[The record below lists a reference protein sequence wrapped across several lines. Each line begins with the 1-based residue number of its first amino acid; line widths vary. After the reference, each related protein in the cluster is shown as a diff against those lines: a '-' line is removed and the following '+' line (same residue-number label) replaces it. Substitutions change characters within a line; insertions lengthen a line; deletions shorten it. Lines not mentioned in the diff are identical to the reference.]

1 VPVNGLTRIGD
12 SDSHGTTIVWMADSE
27 IFDEYEYKPEMFVT
41 RIQNTC
47 YLNREVKIVFT
58 DELYG
63 TEPTTQVFHYQR
75 GIAEFVEHLN
85 ETKDAIGDVIYF
97 QKTRDAVQVEVALQ
111 YNTSY
116 SEQVLS
122 FANNVHTKEGG
133 THLSGFRTALT
144 RVFNQYARKVGAI
157 KEKETNLSGDDV
169 REGLTCVISVRLGNP
184 QFEGQT
190 KGKLGNAPV
199 EGIVNSVVG
208 EALSQY
214 LEENPAA
221 GKKIIDKA
229 LTAQRA
235 RDAARKAAD
244 LIKRQSALE
253 SSSLPGKLAD
263 CMERDPSKCE
273 LYLVEG
279 DSAGGPAKQG
289 RDRRYQAV
297 LPLRGKII
305 NAGKAPIDRTLESIE
320 VKSMITALGTG
331 IKIDN
336 DEDDDD
342 PGSESTSKFDLS
354 RLRYHRIII
363 MTDADADGDHIRT
376 LLLTFFFNY
385 MQPLIAKGHI
395 YIAQPPL
402 YSIRAGKDKRYYA
415 RSEAERDEIL
425 KTLKKQNVVV
435 QRFKGLGEMNAD
447 QLAETTMD
455 FDKRSIAQVGMEDAG
470 RAADIFNILM
480 SEKVEPR
487 KNYIVRY
494 AKEATNVDWHC

>member
-1 VPVNGLTRIGD
+1 
-12 SDSHGTTIVWMADSE
+12 
-27 IFDEYEYKPEMFVT
+27 
-41 RIQNTC
+41 
-47 YLNREVKIVFT
+47 
-58 DELYG
+58 
-63 TEPTTQVFHYQR
+63 
-75 GIAEFVEHLN
+75 
-85 ETKDAIGDVIYF
+85 
-97 QKTRDAVQVEVALQ
+97 
-111 YNTSY
+111 
-116 SEQVLS
+116 
-122 FANNVHTKEGG
+122 
-133 THLSGFRTALT
+133 
-144 RVFNQYARKVGAI
+144 
-157 KEKETNLSGDDV
+157 
-169 REGLTCVISVRLGNP
+169 
-184 QFEGQT
+184 
-190 KGKLGNAPV
+190 
-199 EGIVNSVVG
+199 
-208 EALSQY
+208 
-214 LEENPAA
+214 
-221 GKKIIDKA
+221 
-229 LTAQRA
+229 
-235 RDAARKAAD
+235 
-244 LIKRQSALE
+244 
-253 SSSLPGKLAD
+253 
-263 CMERDPSKCE
+263 
-273 LYLVEG
+273 
-279 DSAGGPAKQG
+279 
-289 RDRRYQAV
+289 
-297 LPLRGKII
+297 
-305 NAGKAPIDRTLESIE
+305 
-320 VKSMITALGTG
+320 MITALGTG